1 MKILFVC
8 LGNICRSPMAE
19 GILKKKFKERGIAGT
34 IHSAG
39 FEPYHE
45 GQHPDPRSV
54 ATAGKHDIDISG
66 KVARLFTVE
75 DFDRYDRILVM
86 DAMNHADVMRVAR
99 DEHDRRKVDYLLNL
113 VEEGKNDEVPDPY
126 YGGAG
131 GFDRVYAMMEAA
143 CERLVEGIEKQGA
156 NH

>member
-19 GILKKKFKERGIAGT
+19 GILKKKFNELGIDGI

-54 ATAGKHDIDISG
+54 STARKHDIDISS
-66 KVARLFTVE
+66 KVARLFSVE
-75 DFDRYDRILVM
+75 DFDDYDKIFVM
-86 DAMNHADVMRVAR
+86 DSMNHADVMRVTR
-99 DEHDRRKVDYLLNL
+99 DDDDRNKVDFLLNL
-113 VEEGKNDEVPDPY
+113 VNEGSNDEVPDPY
-126 YGGAG
+126 YGGAN
-131 GFDRVYAMMEAA
+131 GFDKVYNMMNLA
-143 CERLVEGIEKQGA
+143 CDQIINNMK
-156 NH
+156 

>member
-8 LGNICRSPMAE
+8 LGNICRSPLAE
-19 GILKKKFKERGIAGT
+19 GILNKKFEEKGIDGY

-54 ATAGKHDIDISG
+54 STARKHDIDISN
-66 KVARLFTVE
+66 KVARLFSVE
-75 DFDRYDRILVM
+75 DFNTYDRIFVM

-99 DEHDRRKVDYLLNL
+99 DDEDRSKVDYLLNL
-113 VEEGKNDEVPDPY
+113 VNEGSDDEVPDPY
-126 YGGAG
+126 YGGAS
-131 GFDRVYAMMEAA
+131 GFDKVYEMMDRA
-143 CERLVEGIEKQGA
+143 C
-156 NH
+156 NHLMDDIVK

>member
-8 LGNICRSPMAE
+8 LGNICRSPLAE
-19 GILKKKFKERGIAGT
+19 GILKKKFEENNIAGT

-54 ATAGKHDIDISG
+54 STAGKHDIDISG
-66 KVARLFTVE
+66 KVARLFTTD
-75 DFDRYDRILVM
+75 DFNHYDKILVM

-99 DEHDRRKVDYLLNL
+99 TEEDRRKVDFLLNL
-113 VEEGKNDEVPDPY
+113 VNEGSDDEVPDPY
-126 YGGAG
+126 YGGAS
-131 GFDRVYAMMEAA
+131 GFDKVYDMMDRA
-143 CERLVEGIEKQGA
+143 CDRIVKDLL
-156 NH
+156 

>member
-8 LGNICRSPMAE
+8 LGNICRSPLAE
-19 GILKKKFKERGIAGT
+19 GILKKKFEENNIAGT

-54 ATAGKHDIDISG
+54 STAGKHDIDISG
-66 KVARLFTVE
+66 KVARLFTTD
-75 DFDRYDRILVM
+75 DFNHYDKILVM

-99 DEHDRRKVDYLLNL
+99 TEEDRRKVDFLLNL
-113 VEEGKNDEVPDPY
+113 VNEGSDDEVPDPY
-126 YGGAG
+126 YGGAS
-131 GFDRVYAMMEAA
+131 GFDQVYDMMDRA
-143 CERLVEGIEKQGA
+143 CDRIIKDLL
-156 NH
+156 

>member
-8 LGNICRSPMAE
+8 LGNICRSPLAE
-19 GILKKKFKERGIAGT
+19 GILKKKFEAYDLGGY

-54 ATAGKHDIDISG
+54 STAKNHNIDISN
-66 KVARLFTVE
+66 KVARLFSVN
-75 DFDRYDRILVM
+75 DFNIYDKIFVM

-99 DEHDRRKVDYLLNL
+99 DDEDKQKVDYLLNL
-113 VEEGKNDEVPDPY
+113 VDPGADNEVPDPY
-126 YGGAG
+126 YGGAD
-131 GFDRVYAMMEAA
+131 GFDKVYEMMDLA
-143 CERLVEGIEKQGA
+143 CDQIINDLR
-156 NH
+156 H